1 MILSLAG
8 LRYCRAFQGDQGPIA
23 RLESGKVT
31 VGGRNWHQVNAYLA
45 DELRPPKDNTL
56 YANADGTGA
65 DPTEIVAVHK
75 AISEAMER
83 WAYYETVVSPDA
95 SLYGF
100 DMDPTTNGMAAFPGL
115 FARQARKAAWLEG
128 IERAAIL
135 AWWEGFLDGRL
146 IETDWP
152 GISAVI
158 LKPPGGGFVAITFSR
173 TPCGTHA
180 IGHGA
185 DVTISG
191 ACMKG
196 MIEMGRHDRV
206 VRRFLAR
213 PIGTPKP
220 TNILESRALFFASKA
235 GFALFSKR
243 LRTPARARVGHFETI
258 CDREIPG
265 PWSQY
270 ASVWRVA
277 FRPLSNGFISADED
291 YFYW

>member
-1 MILSLAG
+1 M
-8 LRYCRAFQGDQGPIA
+8 
-23 RLESGKVT
+23 
-31 VGGRNWHQVNAYLA
+31 
-45 DELRPPKDNTL
+45 
-56 YANADGTGA
+56 
-65 DPTEIVAVHK
+65 
-75 AISEAMER
+75 
-83 WAYYETVVSPDA
+83 
-95 SLYGF
+95 
-100 DMDPTTNGMAAFPGL
+100 
-115 FARQARKAAWLEG
+115 
-128 IERAAIL
+128 
-135 AWWEGFLDGRL
+135 
-146 IETDWP
+146 
-152 GISAVI
+152 
-158 LKPPGGGFVAITFSR
+158 
-173 TPCGTHA
+173 
-180 IGHGA
+180 
-185 DVTISG
+185 TISG

-243 LRTPARARVGHFETI
+243 LRTPARGRVGHFETI